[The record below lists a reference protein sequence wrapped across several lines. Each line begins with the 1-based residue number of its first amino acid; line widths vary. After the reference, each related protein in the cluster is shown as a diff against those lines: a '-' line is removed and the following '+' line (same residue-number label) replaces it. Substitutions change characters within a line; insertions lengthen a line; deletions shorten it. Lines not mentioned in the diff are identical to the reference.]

1 MEKKVA
7 VNNTGID
14 SAGLT
19 ADYMQAIAE
28 FIWNGFDAGATAVDI
43 NFESN
48 ELDYISSVSVTDN
61 GEGIDLDTIDESFG
75 NFMDSIK
82 RSSFQKSSS
91 RLKGNKG
98 KGRFSFAAFSTRAVW
113 KTRYRDARSGSILE
127 YAIAIKS
134 GSKDR
139 FEFTD
144 KRVSQIAQTGTE
156 VRFDDL
162 FGVTAYSFSSPEFI
176 DFLGREFGWFLF
188 LNKDRS
194 FQIRINGDP
203 LRYNNLIA
211 QHDVLLIPVTEDE
224 KETVFKATF
233 IRWVHKI
240 GDKFY
245 FYFLDSKQKE
255 VFKELT
261 SFNNNAI
268 GFYHSVYVESS
279 FFNSFYVNDHE
290 QSLNLFEGSSRN
302 SSIFRILQSRLHDL
316 VRHQQKRFVSQH
328 AASLLIETF
337 EKNGIIP
344 EFKESEQGQA
354 AKADLFNVLKGIYTA
369 EPKIFMGLSKEQQK
383 VNVGVIYLLLNS
395 NKRKELAG
403 LLTRTISLEGEEQL
417 DLRKT
422 LAQP

>member
-188 LNKDRS
+188 SIKTGAFRS
-194 FQIRINGDP
+194 VSMEI
-203 LRYNNLIA
+203 
-211 QHDVLLIPVTEDE
+211 
-224 KETVFKATF
+224 
-233 IRWVHKI
+233 
-240 GDKFY
+240 
-245 FYFLDSKQKE
+245 
-255 VFKELT
+255 
-261 SFNNNAI
+261 
-268 GFYHSVYVESS
+268 
-279 FFNSFYVNDHE
+279 
-290 QSLNLFEGSSRN
+290 LFG
-302 SSIFRILQSRLHDL
+302 
-316 VRHQQKRFVSQH
+316 
-328 AASLLIETF
+328 
-337 EKNGIIP
+337 
-344 EFKESEQGQA
+344 
-354 AKADLFNVLKGIYTA
+354 
-369 EPKIFMGLSKEQQK
+369 
-383 VNVGVIYLLLNS
+383 
-395 NKRKELAG
+395 
-403 LLTRTISLEGEEQL
+403 TI
-417 DLRKT
+417 T
-422 LAQP
+422 